1 MWSIVNVHVYSVE
14 KILIVL
20 NFYFAP
26 SINLNN
32 IIRQEKCIM
41 CNRHIQI
48 KSYFIVNKQKDWTQV
63 ITTLVSPPP
72 KHVQLTLRYN
82 EKT

>member
-1 MWSIVNVHVYSVE
+1 MYVIYCAGLRFVWSFVNVHVYSVE

-41 CNRHIQI
+41 YNRHIQI
-48 KSYFIVNKQKDWTQV
+48 NHI
-63 ITTLVSPPP
+63 L
-72 KHVQLTLRYN
+72 L
-82 EKT
+82 

>member
-1 MWSIVNVHVYSVE
+1 MHVISCAGLRFVWSIVNVHVYSVE

-32 IIRQEKCIM
+32 IIRQEKYIM
-41 CNRHIQI
+41 CNKHIHI
-48 KSYFIVNKQKDWTQV
+48 NYI
-63 ITTLVSPPP
+63 L
-72 KHVQLTLRYN
+72 L
-82 EKT
+82 

>member
-1 MWSIVNVHVYSVE
+1 MYVISCAGLRFVRSIVNVHVYSVE

-20 NFYFAP
+20 IFYFAP

-32 IIRQEKCIM
+32 IIRQEKSIM

-48 KSYFIVNKQKDWTQV
+48 NHILLRINKRIGHKLLQ
-63 ITTLVSPPP
+63 
-72 KHVQLTLRYN
+72 H
-82 EKT
+82 